1 MKTKTKTAAV
11 DAKCVDESSMRRAP
25 YVHRRPGSDRYQFAL
40 PAPPDLAH
48 HFPSQWAV
56 RKSLGTSEL
65 REANKKACLWAA
77 EWTLKFEQL
86 RRTDNP
92 QQHSALA
99 AHLDSLPTVALTPDL
114 IAEVTTF
121 HQSRA
126 LESDEA
132 ARMAGLSGEE
142 FDRQSFALEIEAAR
156 LGQAYARGD
165 TGPVDNMVP
174 QWLAAMGLKVAQDDP
189 LGPLLARELLKARLR
204 TVKARLGRQEG
215 DLIDTPPEPAAPAL
229 RALQVAT
236 GGTQAAKLPPG
247 EKPASTL
254 TMRDVF
260 DLWSVKKPKTP
271 MVKTVND
278 ARAEVDL
285 FERVVGNKPLQTV
298 TRADG
303 VRIRDA
309 ILATGVSAR
318 TAGDR
323 LDTLIRLMRF
333 EIKNLGRLT
342 VNPWYGLKVEGSEI
356 RDRARHPFKP
366 AHLQTIFS
374 QPIFQAYAIP
384 TTQESAG
391 LDAVYWLPILG
402 AYTGARI
409 TELAQLLV
417 QDLFAEDG
425 VWYIHIRVTYPD
437 WQRLKGHHQGVT
449 DGPSTRCIPLH
460 LELVRLC
467 FPQYVQAM
475 KAAGHERIFPMA
487 AVSNENGAGDGP
499 SRWFSE
505 FKVGLG
511 FGPVHTFHSFRHT
524 VETNL
529 KRLKEHPYH
538 INALTGHAQ
547 QGGDADTSY
556 THLEPHDLIGTVALI
571 SHPSIDLPKVW
582 PPIGWKAPAV
592 KTGVLKAGHGR
603 LPSANIGR

>member
-1 MKTKTKTAAV
+1 
-11 DAKCVDESSMRRAP
+11 MRRAP
-25 YVHRRPGSDRYQFAL
+25 YVHHRPGSDRYQFAL

-65 REANKKACLWAA
+65 REANKRACLWAA

-86 RRTDNP
+86 RRADNP
-92 QQHSALA
+92 QQHRATA
-99 AHLDSLPTVALTPDL
+99 AHLDSLPTVALTPEL
-114 IAEVTTF
+114 IAEVATF

-126 LESDEA
+126 LEGDEA

-142 FDRQSFALEIEAAR
+142 FDRQSFALEIEATR
-156 LGQAYARGD
+156 LKQAYARGD
-165 TGPVDNMVP
+165 TSPVDNMAP
-174 QWLAAMGLKVAQDDP
+174 QWLAAMGLKVAEGDP
-189 LGPLLARELLKARLR
+189 LRPLLSRELLKARLR
-204 TVKARLGRQEG
+204 TVQARLGRQDG

-229 RALQVAT
+229 RALQ
-236 GGTQAAKLPPG
+236 GTRGDAKAAKVKP
-247 EKPASTL
+247 EDKPASTL

-260 DLWSVKKPKTP
+260 ELWSVKKPKTP
-271 MVKTVND
+271 QVKTVND

-285 FERVVGNKPLQTV
+285 FEQVVGHKPLQAI

-303 VRIRDA
+303 VNMRAA

-333 EIKNLGRLT
+333 EIKNLARLT

-366 AHLQTIFS
+366 AHLQAIFS
-374 QPIFQAYAIP
+374 HPIFQAYAIP

-409 TELAQLLV
+409 TELAQLLCR
-417 QDLFAEDG
+417 DLFEADG
-425 VWYIHIRVTYPD
+425 VWYVHIRVTYPD
-437 WQRLKGHHQGVT
+437 WQRLKGHHHGVT
-449 DGPSTRCIPLH
+449 EGPSTRCIPLH
-460 LELVRLC
+460 AELVRLG
-467 FPQYVQAM
+467 FPVYVQAM

-487 AVSNENGAGDGP
+487 AVSAENGAGDGP

-505 FKVGLG
+505 FKMSLGLG
-511 FGPVHTFHSFRHT
+511 PEHTFHSFRHT

-529 KRLKEHPYH
+529 KRLKEHPFH
-538 INALTGHAQ
+538 INELTGHAQ
-547 QGGDADTSY
+547 QGGDADNTY
-556 THLEPHDLIGTVALI
+556 THLEPEDLIDTVAKI
-571 SHPSIDLPKVW
+571 SHPSINLPKVW
-582 PPIGWKAPAV
+582 PPTGWAPPRLLA
-592 KTGVLKAGHGR
+592 GVLRAGAGRNTPKVQAPGKA
-603 LPSANIGR
+603 